1 MMTITTPTTFSG
13 VGLVNIAECPHA
25 RSTQTAIA
33 NITRLMDIPIGP
45 TPNNLFSLLIA
56 TKHLF

>member
-1 MMTITTPTTFSG
+1 
-13 VGLVNIAECPHA
+13 LVNIAECPHA